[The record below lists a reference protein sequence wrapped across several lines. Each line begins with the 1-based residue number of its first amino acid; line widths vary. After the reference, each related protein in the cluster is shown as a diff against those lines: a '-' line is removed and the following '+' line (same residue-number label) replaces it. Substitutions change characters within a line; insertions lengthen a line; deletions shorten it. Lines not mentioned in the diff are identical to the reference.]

1 MFSPESGR
9 VWKEKKTARCQGGY
23 SGRSRCGMRPP
34 PPESTYA
41 HPLVTLSRRE
51 AGALGAGAG
60 RVRCCSP
67 PPYPPKAFS
76 PPGGPSARPE
86 VSLMVLADGVGRSRG
101 IYIPV
106 PAVPLQVLTGLG
118 ARPGASSRPRGPS
131 PPSPARPLFP
141 GRPARG
147 GAVSRGPLAWAT
159 VTGSLP
165 HTFRPLCGLT
175 FHPTTPPPIPSGSPS
190 SRP

>member
-1 MFSPESGR
+1 M
-9 VWKEKKTARCQGGY
+9 
-23 SGRSRCGMRPP
+23 
-34 PPESTYA
+34 
-41 HPLVTLSRRE
+41 
-51 AGALGAGAG
+51 
-60 RVRCCSP
+60 RCCSP
-67 PPYPPKAFS
+67 PPSYPRKALS

-86 VSLMVLADGVGRSRG
+86 VSLMVLADGVGWSRG
-101 IYIPV
+101 VYIPV
-106 PAVPLQVLTGLG
+106 PAVPLQVLTGRG

-175 FHPTTPPPIPSGSPS
+175 FHPTTPPAIPSGSRS
-190 SRP
+190 SRPQSSDFDRQRKRVGISLRAECGGRMGACGVSGRFWVFIL